1 MVIDSEGKLKET
13 QIGDWNKFWKNK
25 KNWWESQ
32 AKKTTTKK
40 IKQPEWWM
48 EYSEIDAK
56 GFASLEVTLGGRTF
70 GPLSTKP
77 EKVTTGKKD
86 SDVKPMTMSTWS
98 YY

>member
-1 MVIDSEGKLKET
+1 MPRRSQYREAAFYRLESLQRAIEESHLDLVRTTMVIDSEGKLKET

-48 EYSEIDAK
+48 EYSEAII
-56 GFASLEVTLGGRTF
+56 
-70 GPLSTKP
+70 GPCWLSCL
-77 EKVTTGKKD
+77 
-86 SDVKPMTMSTWS
+86 SQSH
-98 YY
+98 